1 MRQLDRHGAL
11 HLYGSPVAKFIDR
24 QSDRPG
30 YPWIVIIRLQ
40 LKVDRLTD
48 Y

>member
-24 QSDRPG
+24 QSDRQ
-30 YPWIVIIRLQ
+30 VSL
-40 LKVDRLTD
+40 DRYYSPATEGR
-48 Y
+48 